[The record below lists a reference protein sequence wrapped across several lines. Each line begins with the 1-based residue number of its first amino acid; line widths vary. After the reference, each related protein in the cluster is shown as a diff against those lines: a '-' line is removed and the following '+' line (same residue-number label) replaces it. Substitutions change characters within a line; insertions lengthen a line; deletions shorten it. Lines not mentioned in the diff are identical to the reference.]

1 MGTHS
6 AKLLGGDSPVA
17 ILVEKGEGL
26 LELSDLLLSK
36 LVCNPEPSSS
46 APLPCP
52 SDITQF
58 LRKLDRA
65 RRVTVQK

>member
-36 LVCNPEPSSS
+36 LVCTHIEGYSSS
-46 APLPCP
+46 A
-52 SDITQF
+52 
-58 LRKLDRA
+58 K
-65 RRVTVQK
+65 RRHTRQ